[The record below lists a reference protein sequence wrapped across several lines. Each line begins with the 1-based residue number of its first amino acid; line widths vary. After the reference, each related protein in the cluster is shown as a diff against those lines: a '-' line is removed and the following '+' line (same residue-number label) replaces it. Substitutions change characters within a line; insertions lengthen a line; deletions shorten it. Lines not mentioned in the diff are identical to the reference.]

1 MIGWFGALTVGLAL
15 IGTLA
20 AAWGPTSAAGRVDQT
35 GQAGNLRDRAKGAVT
50 TAALVKQSAELTGL
64 EPRAVVEALRGGQS
78 LAQIAAANGS
88 SGQAVVDGVVA
99 KARKLLDRAVA
110 NGRMTQAEAD
120 AKLAELTTKAGE
132 LVNDTA
138 LGEKIDK
145 GRDKLVTAALVPATA
160 DITGL
165 EAREIRQRL
174 VSGESLATIISS
186 AGKTTDEVL
195 DKAVEQFRAAAAEAL
210 K

>member
-64 EPRAVVEALRGGQS
+64 EPRAVVEA
-78 LAQIAAANGS
+78 ANGS

-120 AKLAELTTKAGE
+120 AELAELTTKAGE